1 MYSKKEK
8 NAFMLKWGSIYAACL
23 FVSLGLGALFAAMQ
37 GAFTSTDM
45 PVVIG
50 AVVVLAVIIGYF
62 VALKAWKN
70 FVHNNPK

>member
-8 NAFMLKWGSIYAACL
+8 NAFLLKWSSIYAACL
-23 FVSLGLGALFAAMQ
+23 FASLSLGAWFASLQ
-37 GAFTSTDM
+37 GAFESSDM

-50 AVVVLAVIIGYF
+50 AIVVLAAIIGYF
-62 VALKAWKN
+62 VALKAWRN